1 MTDFRSISR
10 SLIAGLLGGA
20 WGGAIVGLAE
30 AAVVTANTGP
40 GEECWLF
47 PYAIVSYGLL
57 GMALGLGCAVL
68 GAAFVPQRIRRDA
81 FGPAAGCA
89 VLLIGFAIARY
100 HVIQRVFHEELVTTS
115 GEGLAVHAGIF
126 VCAGALA
133 LAVMYGGAWVQRR
146 RGGLVLA
153 AMALAFCV
161 GASCGAA
168 VLTSRRVA
176 EPVASRPREVS
187 HPAAPNIILIILDTL
202 RADALGSYGAAATA
216 SPALDAFAREAV
228 RFENTYAQSSWTR
241 PSIATIL
248 TSLYPSEHGAIHK
261 MDALPDRVTTL
272 AEALRADG
280 YWTAGFVSNIN
291 VAPVFNFQQGFDAY
305 TYLAPDLYFGA
316 TDSTTQLA
324 IYKGL
329 RLARE
334 RFLRDRIYVYNYYQD
349 AEAVTGAVTQWVE
362 HNPPMPFFLFIHFMD
377 PHDPYFEH
385 PYNGRGVAR
394 VLNPDPPASRKDEL
408 HALYAGNVAYLDQ
421 HLGTLFSRLKSA
433 GLYENTIIAVTADHG
448 EEFQE
453 HGGWWHGT
461 SLYQE
466 VVHVPLI
473 VKRAH
478 EERAGQVE
486 SRRAR
491 TLDIAP
497 TLMAA
502 AGLRIPREFVG
513 RDLFGPAAPEPEPL
527 FAEEELEGDVLA
539 SLRVGPWKV
548 ITANADNPRG
558 LQPLELYNL
567 DQDAH
572 ERHNLALTEQARTE
586 QMLGLL
592 AQERA
597 RLNNANHLTARM
609 SPDNVADHRS

>member
-1 MTDFRSISR
+1 MTDSQSIPR
-10 SLIAGLLGGA
+10 TLIAGALGGA

-30 AAVVTANTGP
+30 ATVITLSTAP
-40 GEECWLF
+40 GEEYWLF
-47 PYAIVSYGLL
+47 PYAVVSYGIL
-57 GMALGLGCAVL
+57 GMAVGLVSALAGAV
-68 GAAFVPQRIRRDA
+68 VMPQRVRRDA
-81 FGPAAGCA
+81 LGFAAAGA
-89 VLLIGFAIARY
+89 FFLIGFAVARY
-100 HVIQRVFHEELVTTS
+100 HIIQRVFHEELATTS
-115 GEGLAVHAGIF
+115 GIGLTVHAGVL
-126 VCAGALA
+126 VCVGALA
-133 LAVMYGGAWVQRR
+133 LALLYGGRRLQRSH
-146 RGGLVLA
+146 GGLVLT
-153 AMALAFCV
+153 ALALVACLGV
-161 GASCGAA
+161 SSGTALVASPHA
-168 VLTSRRVA
+168 R
-176 EPVASRPREVS
+176 EPIASRPRGATA
-187 HPAAPNIILIILDTL
+187 PAAPNVILIILDTL

-216 SPALDAFAREAV
+216 SPALDAFAGEAV

-248 TSLYPSEHGAIHK
+248 TSLYPSQHGAMHK
-261 MDALPDRVTTL
+261 MDALPDQVTTL
-272 AEALRADG
+272 AEALHAKG

-291 VAPVFNFQQGFDAY
+291 VAPVFNFQQGFDEY
-305 TYLAPDLYFGA
+305 TYLAPDFYFWA
-316 TDSTTQLA
+316 TDSATQLA

-334 RFLRDRIYVYNYYQD
+334 RFLRDRIYFYNYYQD
-349 AEAVTGAVTQWVE
+349 AEVVTGAVTQWVE
-362 HNPPMPFFLFIHFMD
+362 HTPPMPFFLFIHFMD
-377 PHDPYFEH
+377 PHDPYFEI
-385 PYNGRGVAR
+385 PYDGRGVAR
-394 VLNPDPPASRKDEL
+394 VSNPDPPASRKDEL
-408 HALYAGNVAYLDQ
+408 HALYAKDVTYLDQ
-421 HLGTLFSRLKSA
+421 HLGGLLSRLKSA
-433 GLYENTIIAVTADHG
+433 GVYENTIIAVTADHG

-478 EERAGQVE
+478 EEHAGQVE

-502 AGLRIPREFVG
+502 AGLEIPREFVG

-527 FAEEELEGDVLA
+527 FAEEELEGNVLA

-572 ERHNLALTEQARTE
+572 ERHNLALTERARAE

-597 RLNNANHLTARM
+597 RLHDTHHFAARM
-609 SPDNVADHRS
+609 SPANVADHRS

>member
-1 MTDFRSISR
+1 MAK
-10 SLIAGLLGGA
+10 SLIAGILGGA
-20 WGGAIVGLAE
+20 WGGALVGLAE
-30 AAVVTANTGP
+30 ATVITASTTP
-40 GEECWLF
+40 GEEYWLF
-47 PYAIVSYGLL
+47 PYAIVSYGIL
-57 GMALGLGCAVL
+57 GMAVGLGCAVL

-89 VLLIGFAIARY
+89 VLLIGFAIGRY

-115 GEGLAVHAGIF
+115 GVGLAVHAGSF
-126 VCAGALA
+126 LCASALA
-133 LAVMYGGAWVQRR
+133 LAFIYAGGWVQRQR
-146 RGGLVLA
+146 RGLVLS
-153 AMALAFCV
+153 AMALVLCV

-168 VLTSRRVA
+168 VLTSRRAA
-176 EPVASRPREVS
+176 EPVASRLREAS
-187 HPAAPNIILIILDTL
+187 RPTAPNIILVIIDTL

-261 MDALPDRVTTL
+261 MDALPDGVTTL
-272 AEALRADG
+272 AEALRANS

-291 VAPVFNFQQGFDAY
+291 VAPVFNFQQGFDEY
-305 TYLAPDLYFGA
+305 TYLAPDFYFWA

-349 AEAVTGAVTQWVE
+349 AKVVTEAVAQWVE
-362 HNPPMPFFLFIHFMD
+362 HNPPTPFFLFIHFMD

-394 VLNPDPPASRKDEL
+394 VSNPDPPASRRDEL
-408 HALYAGNVAYLDQ
+408 HALYAGDVAYLDQ
-421 HLGTLFSRLKSA
+421 HLGGLFSRLKSA
-433 GLYENTIIAVTADHG
+433 GLYDNTIIAVTADHG

-461 SLYQE
+461 TLYQE

-473 VKRAH
+473 VKREH

-486 SRRAR
+486 SRVAR

-502 AGLRIPREFVG
+502 AGLKSPREFAG
-513 RDLFGPAAPEPEPL
+513 RDLFGPAASEPEQ
-527 FAEEELEGDVLA
+527 ELEGNVLA
-539 SLRVGPWKV
+539 SLCVGPWKV

-567 DQDAH
+567 EQDAR
-572 ERHNLALTEQARTE
+572 ERNNLALTDQVRTE
-586 QMLGLL
+586 QMLQLL
-592 AQERA
+592 AQERV

-609 SPDNVADHRS
+609 SPDNVVDHRS

>member
-1 MTDFRSISR
+1 M
-10 SLIAGLLGGA
+10 AGLLGGA

-30 AAVVTANTGP
+30 ATVVTASTAP
-40 GEECWLF
+40 GEEYWLF
-47 PYAIVSYGLL
+47 PYAIVSYGIL
-57 GMALGLGCAVL
+57 GMAMGLGCAVL
-68 GAAFVPQRIRRDA
+68 GAAFVPQRTRRNA

-89 VLLIGFAIARY
+89 VLLIGSAIARY

-115 GEGLAVHAGIF
+115 GVGLAVHAGIF
-126 VCAGALA
+126 LCAGALA
-133 LAVMYGGAWVQRR
+133 LALMYGGGWVQRR

-153 AMALAFCV
+153 AMALVFCV

-168 VLTSRRVA
+168 VLTSRPAA

-187 HPAAPNIILIILDTL
+187 RPTAPNIILIILDTL

-228 RFENTYAQSSWTR
+228 RFEDTCAQSSWTR

-291 VAPVFNFQQGFDAY
+291 VAPVFNFQQGFDEY
-305 TYLAPDLYFGA
+305 TYLAPDFYFWA
-316 TDSTTQLA
+316 TDSATQLA

-334 RFLRDRIYVYNYYQD
+334 RFLRDRIYFYNYYQD
-349 AEAVTGAVTQWVE
+349 AEVVTGAVTQWVE

-394 VLNPDPPASRKDEL
+394 VSNPDPPASRKDEL
-408 HALYAGNVAYLDQ
+408 HALYAGDVAYLDQ
-421 HLGTLFSRLKSA
+421 HLGGLFSRLKSA
-433 GLYENTIIAVTADHG
+433 GLYDNTIIAVTADHG

-491 TLDIAP
+491 SLDIAP
-497 TLMAA
+497 TLMVA
-502 AGLRIPREFVG
+502 AGLKIAREFVG
-513 RDLFGPAAPEPEPL
+513 RDLFGPTAPEPEPL
-527 FAEEELEGDVLA
+527 FAEEELEGNVLA

-572 ERHNLALTEQARTE
+572 ERHNLALTEQARAE

-597 RLNNANHLTARM
+597 RLNKANHLTARM